1 MDDSTLPIP
10 IETLKAMMEEEEAQ
24 SQAQSNG
31 QEEAEQEISIEIT
44 DDERSSNL
52 GGRASVTEKSKEQ
65 DEIFEMPEEETP
77 KKKGKRQLSEK
88 QLNALARAREAG
100 LKKRQAKAAAKKKEQ
115 ELYKLEKTKHIRAR
129 KKKQLD
135 DEALIMAHA
144 ETEYEQKE
152 KASWDEERLVSL
164 MNRTMD
170 TYFDRRKKEK
180 THRTTVPIDPAQGGY
195 YVPAQPPQPQRYAA
209 PVQQVTQ
216 PPAPPIDR
224 LNPNHPQHNPYLSL
238 FNLK

>member
-10 IETLKAMMEEEEAQ
+10 IEQLKAMMEKEEAAGNEVEEEV
-24 SQAQSNG
+24 
-31 QEEAEQEISIEIT
+31 EEVEQEISIEIT
-44 DDERSSNL
+44 D
-52 GGRASVTEKSKEQ
+52 TEKSKSQ

-88 QLNALARAREAG
+88 QLNALAKAREAG

-152 KASWDEERLVSL
+152 KASWDEDRLVSL

-195 YVPAQPPQPQRYAA
+195 YVPAQPPQPQRYTA
-209 PVQQVTQ
+209 PPTQPVQ

>member
-10 IETLKAMMEEEEAQ
+10 IETLKAMMEEEEAGEK
-24 SQAQSNG
+24 A
-31 QEEAEQEISIEIT
+31 EEEIT
-44 DDERSSNL
+44 IEVNEVSE
-52 GGRASVTEKSKEQ
+52 GTKEKEQ
-65 DEIFEMPEEETP
+65 DEIFEMPEEEETP

-88 QLNALARAREAG
+88 QLNALAKAREAG

-152 KASWDEERLVSL
+152 KAAWDEDRLVSL

-170 TYFDRRKKEK
+170 TYFEKRKKEK
-180 THRTTVPIDPAQGGY
+180 THRTTVPMDPAQGGY
-195 YVPAQPPQPQRYAA
+195 YVPAQPPPPQRYAA

-216 PPAPPIDR
+216 PPPPPIDR